1 MTDCTYC
8 GCDVRA
14 HDPVFV
20 SEGAGPGALESA
32 GFVTAADE
40 EAPAEVHA
48 FCNYAC
54 LVAHVEDAELTTGA
68 TCELDA

>member
-8 GCDVRA
+8 GCDVHA

-20 SEGAGPGALESA
+20 SEGTEPGAGENARSA
-32 GFVTAADE
+32 TAADDG
-40 EAPAEVHA
+40 APSEVYP

-54 LVAHVEDAELTTGA
+54 LVAHVEEAGLTTGA